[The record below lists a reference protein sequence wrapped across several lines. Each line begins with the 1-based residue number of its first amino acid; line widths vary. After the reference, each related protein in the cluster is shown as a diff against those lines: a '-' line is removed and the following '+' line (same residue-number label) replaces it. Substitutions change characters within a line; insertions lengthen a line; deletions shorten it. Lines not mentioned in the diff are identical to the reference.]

1 MHHCD
6 SVTDLCITKLDV
18 LDETESIK
26 GCVEYDNDKP
36 VYKAFDGWLSST
48 EGITKYSELPE
59 KAKEYI
65 EFIEEFSECS
75 ASIISTGPSRDQTIS
90 K

>member
-1 MHHCD
+1 M
-6 SVTDLCITKLDV
+6 VTINL
-18 LDETESIK
+18 SIK
-26 GCVEYDNDKP
+26 YLMVG
-36 VYKAFDGWLSST
+36 FSST
-48 EGITKYSELPE
+48 EGITEYSELPE

-65 EFIEEFSECS
+65 EFIEDFAECS

>member
-1 MHHCD
+1 M
-6 SVTDLCITKLDV
+6 ITINL
-18 LDETESIK
+18 SIK
-26 GCVEYDNDKP
+26 V
-36 VYKAFDGWLSST
+36 FDGWLSST
-48 EGITKYSELPE
+48 EGITEYSELPE

-65 EFIEEFSECS
+65 EFIEDFAECS